1 MNQWDERSA
10 ETLAVAVRTGFSCS
24 LSYEEDVAV
33 AIARKWQWRSVLGLA
48 SLILVVAHGPVPAK
62 QDGKPV
68 VGFLAF
74 EPGGCKNEAFH
85 RGMRELG
92 YEDGRNMVF
101 VCRHSEGRYE
111 LLDATAAE
119 LIKQKPDVLV
129 VFGHAPSQA
138 AQRVTRT
145 IPVVMST
152 SGEPVAMGLVQ
163 SMARP
168 GGNITGVSYY
178 ATELNIKRLE
188 FLKSVV
194 PELKRLGVL
203 LHAGL
208 PQDLAGAYLRDSKA
222 AGKAMGFSVHPVKY
236 SKVED
241 IDDAFGEMER
251 LDVQGVLVAPTRE
264 VKAETQRVIKN
275 GLQHRLPIVHSRKS
289 FASGGGLMSY
299 GPDYPVLFH
308 RTAFY
313 VDRVL
318 KGAKPADLPVEQPA
332 RFELHINVATAKTL
346 GLQVPESLLL
356 RADKV
361 IE

>member
-1 MNQWDERSA
+1 MSRRRYVFA
-10 ETLAVAVRTGFSCS
+10 ALLCAVTLTAP
-24 LSYEEDVAV
+24 
-33 AIARKWQWRSVLGLA
+33 
-48 SLILVVAHGPVPAK
+48 VVAR

-68 VGFLAF
+68 IGFLAF
-74 EPGGCKNEAFH
+74 EPGGCRNRAFH
-85 RGMRELG
+85 KGMRELG
-92 YEDGRNMVF
+92 YEDGKNMIF
-101 VCRHSEGRYE
+101 VCRHSDGRYE
-111 LLDATAAE
+111 RLDATVAE
-119 LIKQKPDVLV
+119 LIKEQPDVLV

-138 AQRVTRT
+138 VQRATKT

-194 PELKRLGVL
+194 PGLRRLGVL

-208 PQDLAGAYLRDSKA
+208 PQDLAGAYLRDSEA

-241 IDDAFGEMER
+241 IDDAFAEMKK

-264 VKAETQRVIKN
+264 VKAESQRVIQQ
-275 GLQHRLPIVHSRKS
+275 GLHHRLPIVHSRKS

-308 RTAFY
+308 RTASY

-318 KGAKPADLPVEQPA
+318 KGAKPAELPIEQPA
-332 RFELHINVATAKTL
+332 RFELHINLATARVLDLK
-346 GLQVPESLLL
+346 VPESLLL

>member
-1 MNQWDERSA
+1 MTRRCTGKCRYLLL
-10 ETLAVAVRTGFSCS
+10 TLLFTVTIPAP
-24 LSYEEDVAV
+24 L
-33 AIARKWQWRSVLGLA
+33 LA
-48 SLILVVAHGPVPAK
+48 A

-68 VGFLAF
+68 IGFLAF
-74 EPGGCKNEAFH
+74 EPGGCKNAAFH
-85 RGMRELG
+85 KGMKELG
-92 YEDGRNMVF
+92 YEDGKNMVF

-111 LLDATAAE
+111 RLDATAAE
-119 LIKQKPDVLV
+119 LIKEKPDLLV

-138 AQRVTRT
+138 VQRVTKT
-145 IPVVMST
+145 IPVIMST

-163 SMARP
+163 TMARP

-194 PELKRLGVL
+194 PGLKRLGVL

-208 PQDLAGAYLRDSKA
+208 PQDLAGAYLRDSET

-241 IDDAFGEMER
+241 IDDAFVEMKKI
-251 LDVQGVLVAPTRE
+251 DVQGVLVAPTRE
-264 VKAETQRVIKN
+264 VKAETRRVIQQ
-275 GLQHRLPIVHSRKS
+275 GLQHHLPIVHSRKS
-289 FASGGGLMSY
+289 FAAGGGLMSY
-299 GPDYPVLFH
+299 GPDYSVLFH

-318 KGAKPADLPVEQPA
+318 KGAKPAELPVEQPA
-332 RFELHINVATAKTL
+332 RFELHINVATARQL
-346 GLQVPESLLL
+346 GLTVPESLLL

>member
-1 MNQWDERSA
+1 MRIHSSTAWYLRAFVLMICAFGS
-10 ETLAVAVRTGFSCS
+10 TST
-24 LSYEEDVAV
+24 
-33 AIARKWQWRSVLGLA
+33 IARELPR
-48 SLILVVAHGPVPAK
+48 I
-62 QDGKPV
+62 
-68 VGFLAF
+68 GFLAF
-74 EPGGCKNEAFH
+74 EPGGCKNAAFH
-85 RGMRELG
+85 KGMKELG
-92 YEDGRNMVF
+92 YEDGKNMVF
-101 VCRHSEGRYE
+101 MCRHSEGRYE
-111 LLDATAAE
+111 RLDATAAE
-119 LIKQKPDVLV
+119 LIKERPDVLV
-129 VFGHAPSQA
+129 VFGHAPAQA
-138 AQRVTRT
+138 VQRATKT

-188 FLKSVV
+188 FLKTVV
-194 PELKRLGVL
+194 PGLKRLGLL

-208 PQDLAGAYLRDSKA
+208 PQDLAGAYLRDAEA
-222 AGKAMGFSVHPVKY
+222 AGKALGFSVHTVKY
-236 SKVED
+236 ANVED
-241 IDDAFGEMER
+241 IDVAFAEMKK

-264 VKAETQRVIKN
+264 VTAETQRVISQ
-275 GLQHRLPIVHSRKS
+275 GLQHRLPVVHSRKS
-289 FASGGGLMSY
+289 FAAGGGLMSY

-332 RFELHINVATAKTL
+332 RFELHLNLATAKAL
-346 GLQVPESLLL
+346 GMQAPESLLL